1 MCIRDRNQYVE
12 AGEPIGLGGNTGRS
26 TGSHLHFETR
36 FLGQAINPALL
47 FDFEKQDIVADSYLF
62 RKGNN
67 RYQRN
72 TNSKNVNL
80 LASSDGTIRYHKVR
94 SGDTLSRIAQKTGT
108 SIDALCKLNHIT
120 RRTILRPGQVLRCS

>member
-1 MCIRDRNQYVE
+1 MDENQYVE
-12 AGEPIGLGGNTGRS
+12 AGEPIGLVEYRRS

>member
-1 MCIRDRNQYVE
+1 METPDV
-12 AGEPIGLGGNTGRS
+12 PPVTS
-26 TGSHLHFETR
+26 SFETR

-47 FDFEKQDIVADSYLF
+47 FDFEKQDIVAVLLF
-62 RKGNN
+62 RKCNN

-72 TNSKNVNL
+72 RTNSKNVNL